1 MEVSRGRL
9 LRVSGRLSHEEP
21 KEALENLVRNVEEL
35 DDLRRRVRLWTWR
48 LVFEGGASWLG

>member
-21 KEALENLVRNVEEL
+21 EEALDNLVRNVEEL
-35 DDLRRRVRLWTWR
+35 EDHGRRVGLWTWR
-48 LVFEGGASWLG
+48 LLF